1 MVQDAVYELE
11 DSKNAVQR
19 VEEEEAE
26 RESDIDESINI
37 AQLIADQVLV
47 TRYQRNKLQEVEVS
61 RDEEIIFLGT
71 IYQVPEI
78 NKLSEADYD
87 LLEDLPVIPTAAE
100 LSSTGSKKWSVR
112 INKELVFAIEDYK
125 VTLNETLSIQ
135 QLKAL
140 ETFDEKLRTQG
151 EEQTNGS
158 ILYEDDEYT
167 VEYSVLHGLSV
178 MAYDSRE
185 VVNSMQGRIAILE
198 EDYSRLQRVQP
209 KQAIQLEL

>member
-26 RESDIDESINI
+26 QESDIDESINI

-47 TRYQRNKLQEVEVS
+47 TRYQRNKLQEVEVC

-71 IYQVPEI
+71 IDQVPEI

-87 LLEDLPVIPTAAE
+87 LLEDMPVIPTAAE

-112 INKELVFAIEDYK
+112 INKELVFAIEEYK
-125 VTLNETLSIQ
+125 VTRNESLSMQ
-135 QLKAL
+135 ELKAL
-140 ETFDEKLRTQG
+140 EKFDEMLRTQG

-158 ILYEDDEYT
+158 ILYEDEEYT
-167 VEYSVLHGLSV
+167 VEYSVLNGLSV
-178 MAYDSRE
+178 MACDSRE
-185 VVNSMQGRIAILE
+185 VVNSLQGRIAILE
-198 EDYSRLQRVQP
+198 EDYSGLQRVQP
-209 KQAIQLEL
+209 SQTIQLEL